1 MPTFTPYPAPELQVS
16 EWLNRLVLGLVPSV
30 AGLDKFTNLLMN
42 WEDYLNPA
50 VLNLTPLSGRAFIQ
64 VVGLI
69 QIAASVLV
77 LARPR
82 PGRLVV
88 SAWLTCIATNLIA
101 CGTYLDIVMR
111 NLVMAIGAFTLAN
124 LLAIIGRTKVAEP
137 RQ

>member
-16 EWLNRLVLGLVPSV
+16 EWLIRLVFGLVPSV

-64 VVGLI
+64 VVGLM
-69 QIAASVLV
+69 QIAGGVLV

-88 SAWLTCIATNLIA
+88 SASLTCIATNLIA